1 MINEYLVVP
10 NMGQKGRMFLRF
22 LSAAVLLK
30 VGETEGFGGFE
41 QGNAEILASEML
53 VARLGDDDL
62 DFRHAVKIAQEIYT
76 INAPGVKA
84 FVGEF
89 A

>member
-30 VGETEGFGGFE
+30 MREAEGFGGFKE
-41 QGNAEILASEML
+41 SNAEIFASEAFI
-53 VARLGDDDL
+53 ARLGDDDL